1 MKVEFL
7 DRFNKDLDKLKVKH
21 VKDGVRKL
29 ILHLEE
35 ANSLSEIPNLKKLAG
50 HKSAYRIRVGDYRL
64 GLFIEGSTVQFA
76 RILDRKDIYK
86 VFP

>member
-7 DRFNKDLDKLKVKH
+7 DRFSKDLDKLKVKH
-21 VKDGVRKL
+21 VKVGVLKL
-29 ILHLEE
+29 ILRLEA
-35 ANSLSEIPNLKKLAG
+35 ANNLSEIPNLKKLAG
-50 HKSAYRIRVGDYRL
+50 HKSAYRIRIGDYRL
-64 GLFIEGSTVQFA
+64 GMFIEGSSVQLA